1 MRALKNKSAIREIY
15 ISVRSSTKVPKSL
28 RHVLR
33 PIGMDRCV
41 DGPRTD
47 HNKSKWRTQMRNDS
61 GRYWRIRSS
70 NYDKLYWAKDG
81 DYLDAIVETAHFT
94 RNDLVLDVGT
104 GTGVVTEKIKP
115 LVKHII
121 ALDISSSMLEK
132 GRWNGVSIVKWDIR
146 ANPFADNLFDKITAR
161 MVFHHI
167 LNDLNEAIRQCHRAL
182 KAGGKLIIAEGVPPS
197 YSRKVVDWY
206 SSMFALKEDRRTFTE
221 KQLVSY
227 LRTNG
232 FRNIQTTVY
241 MMDNFSIKNWLKN
254 SGLSK
259 GRQCRIMQIHTSADK
274 TIKDAYQ
281 MKIKGDDCLVRTKN
295 LIITAEK

>member
-1 MRALKNKSAIREIY
+1 MNNDTERFWHIRA
-15 ISVRSSTKVPKSL
+15 
-28 RHVLR
+28 
-33 PIGMDRCV
+33 
-41 DGPRTD
+41 
-47 HNKSKWRTQMRNDS
+47 
-61 GRYWRIRSS
+61 S

-104 GTGVVTEKIKP
+104 GTGVVAERIKP
-115 LVKHII
+115 LVRHIV
-121 ALDISSSMLEK
+121 ALDISGSMLEK
-132 GRWNGVSIVKWDIR
+132 RRWEGVSVVKWDIR
-146 ANPFADNLFDKITAR
+146 ATLFADDLFDKIVAR

-167 LNDLNEAIRQCHRAL
+167 LNDLNEAMRQCRRAL

-197 YSRKVVDWY
+197 NSRKVVDWY
-206 SSMFALKEDRRTFTE
+206 SSMFALKEERRTFTE
-221 KQLVSY
+221 KQLVGY
-227 LRTNG
+227 LGANG

-241 MMDNFSIKNWLKN
+241 MMDNFSIKNWLRN

-259 GRQCRIMQIHTSADK
+259 ENQCKIMQIHTSADK